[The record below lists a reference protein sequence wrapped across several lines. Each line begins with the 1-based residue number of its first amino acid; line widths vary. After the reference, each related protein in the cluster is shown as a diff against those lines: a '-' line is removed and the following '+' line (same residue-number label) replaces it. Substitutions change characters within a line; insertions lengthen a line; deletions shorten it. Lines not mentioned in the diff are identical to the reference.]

1 MTTLWATTLAASV
14 GCYGL
19 KLAGVSLP
27 ASLLSHPRVQ
37 RIAGLLPIAI
47 LSPLVVTNLIDA
59 NRPYSANWH
68 TLAGVGAGAIAL
80 WRGRSLVIVFLV
92 AIAVTAVLRAI
103 TSATAQAF
111 KTSPPFRRR
120 RLAGRSWERPRT
132 WPSRANGRAR
142 GR

>member
-37 RIAGLLPIAI
+37 RIAGLLPIAM
-47 LSPLVVTNLIDA
+47 LSALVVTDLFDA
-59 NRPYSANWH
+59 NRHYSANWH
-68 TLAGVGAGAIAL
+68 ALAGVAAGAIAL

-92 AIAVTAVLRAI
+92 AIAVTAVLRTI
-103 TSATAQAF
+103 V
-111 KTSPPFRRR
+111 
-120 RLAGRSWERPRT
+120 
-132 WPSRANGRAR
+132 
-142 GR
+142 